1 MIRRTIAPLF
11 AALLI
16 AISSAACS
24 IVGGTALRVA
34 LTAEPLNLSA
44 AYQDESSAF
53 VGGLVHA
60 GLYRPDGTL
69 LPQPVLAEGAPV
81 SSAGGATIQI
91 TLKTGLTFHDG
102 SPLSAEDVLFTYE
115 LAKSGQCPLAADIC
129 DVVRTHLE
137 SVESDS
143 SNSVRFR
150 LISSWAPWR
159 TRGLTIPILSK
170 RAVEE
175 SLQRMQEGISG
186 ADRTL
191 ITATRENIAAQ
202 LESTSCSS
210 AGDGSCEYAPFAGE
224 LERVLNASGV
234 QLPDVRIFPVVSSGS
249 QVLTSQNDEIYAR
262 DLYARL
268 ITLEAYL
275 LAPAD
280 SQLAVAYPLLD
291 IQLTPIGAGPY
302 RVSERVPGASV
313 LLSAFRAFALGA
325 PNVRQIRINRFAS
338 ESAVVASF
346 QSSQVDWAP
355 HLSGTSVIGVSVRD
369 GGELL
374 KGPSSRGYVYLA
386 FNLRPGRPFADN
398 VVRTALSSCIDLDG
412 IAQSA
417 TSGSGTPISSTVT
430 PGSWALPAANIA
442 EAAFDPS
449 GARSALLADGWQE
462 GSDGVFT
469 KLGTRL
475 EGEILVREGLSA
487 RLSAAQSI
495 ADQAS
500 A

>member
-91 TLKTGLTFHDG
+91 TLKTGH
-102 SPLSAEDVLFTYE
+102 
-115 LAKSGQCPLAADIC
+115 
-129 DVVRTHLE
+129 VVRTHLE

-313 LLSAFRAFALGA
+313 LLNGRGDRLQTTWF
-325 PNVRQIRINRFAS
+325 
-338 ESAVVASF
+338 E
-346 QSSQVDWAP
+346 P
-355 HLSGTSVIGVSVRD
+355 HSVR
-369 GGELL
+369 
-374 KGPSSRGYVYLA
+374 V
-386 FNLRPGRPFADN
+386 
-398 VVRTALSSCIDLDG
+398 
-412 IAQSA
+412 
-417 TSGSGTPISSTVT
+417 
-430 PGSWALPAANIA
+430 
-442 EAAFDPS
+442 
-449 GARSALLADGWQE
+449 
-462 GSDGVFT
+462 
-469 KLGTRL
+469 
-475 EGEILVREGLSA
+475 
-487 RLSAAQSI
+487 
-495 ADQAS
+495 
-500 A
+500 